1 MKFLVTAG
9 NTRQPI
15 DRVRDWGN
23 IFTGNTGFDIAKA
36 LARHGPVDLYTS
48 NPEHFRQSAALEL
61 PHPVIAQRY
70 HTHADLKSLL
80 AKSVPTTPYSAIFM
94 AAAVADYTPAGGY
107 SILSK
112 SPGKEPGTEIWT
124 VQSAQ
129 AGKIKSTF
137 DEIAFLGKKTEKL
150 VDLFRTEWAY
160 KGILV
165 KFKLEVGVTT
175 QQLIKIGQASRI
187 ASGANYLVAN
197 ELDMVQGANGAT
209 PGAILLGENI
219 EEWIIRTQLADRL
232 VSLITGAWFPG
243 ADQGRDPK
251 P

>member
-36 LARHGPVDLYTS
+36 LAPLGSVDLFTS
-48 NPEHFRQSAALEL
+48 NPDHARQATAFNITPTL
-61 PHPVIAQRY
+61 Y
-70 HTHADLKSLL
+70 KTHADLKSLL
-80 AKSVPTTPYSAIFM
+80 SAFVPSSNYHVIFM
-94 AAAVADYTPAGGY
+94 AAAVADYTPIGGY
-107 SILSK
+107 QILSK

-137 DEIAFLGKKTEKL
+137 DEIAFLGQKTQKL
-150 VDLFRTEWAY
+150 VDLFRTDWAF

-175 QQLIKIGQASRI
+175 QELIKIGQASRI
-187 ASGANYLVAN
+187 ASGADYLVAN
-197 ELDMVQGANGAT
+197 ELDMVQGTSGAS

-219 EEWIIRTQLADRL
+219 EEWIPRTQLANRL

-243 ADQGRDPK
+243 QDQGRDRK